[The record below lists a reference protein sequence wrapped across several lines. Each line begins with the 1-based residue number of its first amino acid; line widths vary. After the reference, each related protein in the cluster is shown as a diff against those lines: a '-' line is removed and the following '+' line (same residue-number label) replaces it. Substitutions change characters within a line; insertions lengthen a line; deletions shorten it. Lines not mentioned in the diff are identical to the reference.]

1 MNTLNPKVDAYL
13 SEGCGRCKLFAT
25 PKCKVNSWRTE
36 LEMLRDILLKTPLVE
51 DLKWGN
57 PCYTFEGRNVLMI
70 GAFKESCV
78 MSFFKGALLK
88 DPYNIMEKPGENS
101 RTFKLFRFTEAA
113 QIKKLKSQIKEYI
126 LEAIDLEKSGA
137 KIEYSKEKSPLPAE
151 LKEVFKKDAVLK
163 EAFGKLTPGRQ
174 RGYVIFISGAK
185 QSATRL
191 SRIEKCR
198 KNILAGKGFD
208 GR

>member
-1 MNTLNPKVDAYL
+1 
-13 SEGCGRCKLFAT
+13 
-25 PKCKVNSWRTE
+25 
-36 LEMLRDILLKTPLVE
+36 
-51 DLKWGN
+51 
-57 PCYTFEGRNVLMI
+57 MI

-88 DPYNIMEKPGENS
+88 DPYNILEKPGENS

-126 LEAIDLEKSGA
+126 LEAIQIEKSGA

-163 EAFGKLTPGRQ
+163 EAFGRLTPGRQ

-185 QSATRL
+185 QSATKF